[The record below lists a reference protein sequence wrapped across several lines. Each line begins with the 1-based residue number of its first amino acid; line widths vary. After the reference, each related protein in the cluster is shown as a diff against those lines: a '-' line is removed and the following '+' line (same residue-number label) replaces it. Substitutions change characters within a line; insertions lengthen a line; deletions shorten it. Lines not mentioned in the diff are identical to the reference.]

1 MPAPGDLIHQQSTST
16 GTGNFTVSAVNGKRS
31 FNDEYGTGGT
41 DKFDYYISNQ
51 AAAEWERGTGHLS
64 ASSTLVRDTVIASS
78 NANVAVSFSAGLK
91 DICNDIPAAKQVSTD
106 GTQTLTNKTLTNP
119 IVGTQSQGDNST
131 KAASTAYVD
140 RTTREVL
147 TANRTYYVD
156 KTLGSNSN
164 TGLTSGAGAFST
176 IQKAIDTA
184 CALDLSVYKV
194 TINLADGTGYAGFN
208 LKKYVGVGP
217 IEIIGNTTTPAN
229 VDLSGAA
236 TNVGGNGWSGAY
248 TFKGAKIA
256 NSAGNGMGL
265 VGPGSLTIDK
275 IEFGACSAA
284 HIRADNSCFV
294 TCLTG
299 ALTISGNAAY
309 GWLSGYLSVINLD
322 SSTVTYTA
330 NVAYSQAH
338 CYAQMEGLIN
348 VPAVTWTLG
357 GNTVTG
363 KRYNAYAN
371 ATINT
376 SGGGA
381 TFIPGDVAG
390 TTTGDGV
397 YN

>member
-147 TANRTYYVD
+147 TANRTYYVRTD
-156 KTLGSNSN
+156 GSNSN
-164 TGLTSGAGAFST
+164 NGLANTSGGAFLT

-184 CALDLSVYKV
+184 CALDLSVYAV
-194 TINLADGTGYAGFN
+194 TINVADGTYSGFV
-208 LKKYVGVGP
+208 LKNYIGVGP
-217 IEIIGNTTTPAN
+217 ISIVGNTTTPAN
-229 VDLSGAA
+229 VDLSGAS
-236 TNVGGNGWSGAY
+236 TNVNGTQWGCTYSLSGV
-248 TFKGAKIA
+248 KIA
-256 NSAGNGMGL
+256 NSAGNGMRL
-265 VGPGSLTIDK
+265 TGPGTLNINNM
-275 IEFGACSAA
+275 EFGACSGA

-294 TCLTG
+294 TCTTG

-309 GWLSGYLSVINLD
+309 GYLSGYLSVINLD

-390 TTTGDGV
+390 TTTGDGA